1 MLVVS
6 VGAHGA
12 VAEGLETCYLTPE
25 TPLSLKGPHE
35 RRVFSTYPGGIAPL
49 PAAIRLHR
57 GDRLFLCAQPLDPDL
72 PPDPQHLRV
81 ACTLPQVLAQVRR
94 GERVWLDDGRI
105 GAVLR
110 TASPQQ
116 LELEIAQPKSAGQSS
131 KNNLNKLIQTNG
143 LRGSTR

>member
-105 GAVLR
+105 GAALPP
-110 TASPQQ
+110 SNWNW
-116 LELEIAQPKSAGQSS
+116 K
-131 KNNLNKLIQTNG
+131 
-143 LRGSTR
+143 